1 MRRRHRMQSIR
12 RFYNQAK
19 TCLRCLERLDMN
31 HLENIKELN
40 ANLARLYADALELPD
55 VPVHRQ
61 STEDDVIRHENS
73 WNFSDQYFWVV
84 MNPLDKT
91 SFCQSSLKDA
101 LHDIEH
107 DLEHGL
113 ALYESGEPF
122 EAAAVWRTSFFLHW
136 GAHLLEV
143 IPLLHTL
150 VKEKMEI

>member
-1 MRRRHRMQSIR
+1 MRRKYKMQMIR
-12 RFYNQAK
+12 RFYHQSK
-19 TCLRCLERLDMN
+19 TCCGCLERLDMN
-31 HLENIKELN
+31 HRKTIEELN
-40 ANLARLYADALELPD
+40 ASLAHLYADALQLPD
-55 VPVHRQ
+55 IPVRRHKI
-61 STEDDVIRHENS
+61 EDDTIRHGHP
-73 WNFSDQYFWVV
+73 WNFRDELFWVV
-84 MNPLDKT
+84 MNPLDAT

-143 IPLLHTL
+143 VPFLHTII
-150 VKEKMEI
+150 KERSIP